1 MPRRSRVRAVAALA
15 FLLSACDSPQAELTT
30 EPVAGHATP
39 VRVAEVLATDAA
51 REMRLPG
58 VVRATQRSELA
69 FLHAGYLAE
78 RFVAR
83 GDRVAVGER
92 LASLQNPAL
101 GPALAAAEARVRE
114 LDQRLRQL
122 DADHERAREL
132 HSQGLASAEVL
143 DRTLADRNAA
153 REARAQALAGVTEAR
168 DQLGDAVLRAPY
180 AGTISDL
187 RVEPGDFVQ
196 AGQPV
201 LSLAGELGL
210 EVEVQLPE
218 GLARLLAPGLAVDV
232 RAVGSARGVDGVVR
246 EIGLAR
252 EARPAP
258 AVISLQEA
266 ADWEPGISVHVTVTH
281 AAEPALTVP
290 LGAIVDPGTGR
301 TRVFRVVDDRAVLV
315 PVSAGRLIG
324 ARVEVVGALSPGDR
338 VVIAG
343 HQQLLDGEAV
353 RVLP

>member
-1 MPRRSRVRAVAALA
+1 MPRKRCALGVTALA
-15 FLLSACDSPQAELTT
+15 FLLSACDSPQVEVNT
-30 EPVAGHATP
+30 EPAPGHATP
-39 VRVAEVLATDAA
+39 VRVAEVLATDTV

-58 VVRATQRSELA
+58 VVRATQRTDLA

-83 GDRVAVGER
+83 GDRVGGGER

-114 LDQRLRQL
+114 LDERLRQL

-132 HSQGLASAEVL
+132 HRQGLASAELL
-143 DRTLADRNAA
+143 DRTLAERNAA

-180 AGTISDL
+180 AGTVSDL

-201 LSLAGELGL
+201 LSLAGDLGL

-218 GLARLLAPGLAVDV
+218 GLARRLAPGLPVEV
-232 RAVGSARGVDGVVR
+232 RAVGSARGVEGVIR

-258 AVISLQEA
+258 AVIALHQA
-266 ADWEPGISVHVTVTH
+266 ADWEPGMSVHVTVLH

-301 TRVFRVVDDRAVLV
+301 TRLFRVVDDRAVLV
-315 PVSAGRLIG
+315 TVSAGRLIG
-324 ARVEVVGALSPGDR
+324 ARVEVIGALAPGDR

-353 RVLP
+353 RILP